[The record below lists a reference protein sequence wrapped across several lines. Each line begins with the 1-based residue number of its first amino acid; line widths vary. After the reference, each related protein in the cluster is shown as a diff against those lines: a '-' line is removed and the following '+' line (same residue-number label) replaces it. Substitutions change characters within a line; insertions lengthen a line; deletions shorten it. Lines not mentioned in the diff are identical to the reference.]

1 MLSREK
7 CAYSHDCVMAVFFFL
22 GGAHIMKTKSII
34 TIVAAAAVLIMA
46 AAVAA
51 SGVETAAT
59 FWALV
64 PPIVAIGLALITKEV
79 YSSLF
84 LMWSATALSPL
95 SRVQPVFFCSWSFSA
110 PLWR

>member
-51 SGVETAAT
+51 
-59 FWALV
+59 WRPQ
-64 PPIVAIGLALITKEV
+64 PPFGH
-79 YSSLF
+79 
-84 LMWSATALSPL
+84 WCRLS
-95 SRVQPVFFCSWSFSA
+95 
-110 PLWR
+110 